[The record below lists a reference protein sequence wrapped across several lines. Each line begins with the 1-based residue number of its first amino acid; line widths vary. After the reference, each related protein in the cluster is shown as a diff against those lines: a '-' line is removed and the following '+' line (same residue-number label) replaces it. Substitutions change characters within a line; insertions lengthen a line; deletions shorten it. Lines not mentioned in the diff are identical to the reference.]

1 MYFHSMIAVE
11 FCVCLLSSVPPYH
24 SLMTSLFPNQQIN
37 VWENYL
43 KKETD
48 LAVLQ
53 GEVDIVKRGIVI
65 AIKRNGKVLRRGVG
79 IPPWKT
85 LADDLQEKIS
95 VPK

>member
-1 MYFHSMIAVE
+1 M
-11 FCVCLLSSVPPYH
+11 
-24 SLMTSLFPNQQIN
+24 
-37 VWENYL
+37 

-85 LADDLQEKIS
+85 LADDLQEKIT

>member
-1 MYFHSMIAVE
+1 M
-11 FCVCLLSSVPPYH
+11 CLFIIINPTI
-24 SLMTSLFPNQQIN
+24 SLTIFLLPNEQIN

-85 LADDLQEKIS
+85 LADDLQEKIT